1 MNSTQVKYPWRAVA
15 RTTIAATVGILP
27 LLPVVAHEL
36 GIETIPW
43 VATTLAVTAA
53 VTRILANASVVAWL
67 DKYFPALSPA
77 PPEKPATTSTTST
90 DNHPP
95 KHLKEYPNDDPSAN
109 R

>member
-1 MNSTQVKYPWRAVA
+1 MNSTQVKYPWRATA

-27 LLPVVAHEL
+27 LLPVIAHEL

-43 VATTLAVTAA
+43 VASTLAVTAA
-53 VTRILANASVVAWL
+53 VTRVLANASVVAWL
-67 DKYFPALSPA
+67 DKYLPALSPE
-77 PPEKPATTSTTST
+77 PPTDTTST

-95 KHLKEYPNDDPSAN
+95 KHLKEYPTNDDPTTN

>member
-53 VTRILANASVVAWL
+53 VTRVLANASVVAWL
-67 DKYFPALSPA
+67 DKYFPVLSPA
-77 PPEKPATTSTTST
+77 PPEKPATDT
-90 DNHPP
+90 HP
-95 KHLKEYPNDDPSAN
+95 KHLKEYPNDDPTTN

>member
-1 MNSTQVKYPWRAVA
+1 MNSTQVKYPWRATA

-27 LLPVVAHEL
+27 LLPVIAHEL

-53 VTRILANASVVAWL
+53 VTRVLANASVVAWL
-67 DKYFPALSPA
+67 DKYLPALSPE
-77 PPEKPATTSTTST
+77 PPTTST

-95 KHLKEYPNDDPSAN
+95 KHLKEYPNDDPTTN
-109 R
+109 RQ

>member
-1 MNSTQVKYPWRAVA
+1 MNSTQVKYPWRATA

-27 LLPVVAHEL
+27 LLPVIAHEL

-53 VTRILANASVVAWL
+53 VTRVLANASVVAWL
-67 DKYFPALSPA
+67 DKYLPILSPA
-77 PPEKPATTSTTST
+77 PPEKPTTST

-95 KHLKEYPNDDPSAN
+95 KHLKEYPNDASASDSQ
-109 R
+109 

>member
-1 MNSTQVKYPWRAVA
+1 MNSTQVKYPWRATA

-27 LLPVVAHEL
+27 LLPVIAHEL

-53 VTRILANASVVAWL
+53 VTRVLANASVVAWL
-67 DKYFPALSPA
+67 DKYLPVLSPA
-77 PPEKPATTSTTST
+77 PPEKTTTST

-95 KHLKEYPNDDPSAN
+95 KHLKEYPNDASASDSQ
-109 R
+109 